1 MRLFVAIDVPETVR
15 AELAGLAE
23 PLDGVAWTRPE
34 QLHLTLRFIGET
46 EQREGLEAALERVRV
61 EPFILPVGGIGVF
74 PVRGPAKVLWAGLG
88 RAHTRL
94 FQLRQQ
100 VDDALLSV
108 DLGIPMPNFH
118 PHITL
123 GRVGLPPEQRDKKW
137 LAAFERWRKARAA
150 FEGPP
155 FKVAEFHLYASEL
168 RADGAVHTRLRTYAL
183 DAAG

>member
-15 AELAGLAE
+15 AELAGQAE

-74 PVRGPAKVLWAGLG
+74 PARGPAKVLWAGLG

-123 GRVGLPPEQRDKKW
+123 GRVGRPPEQRDKKW

-150 FEGPP
+150 YEGPP
-155 FKVAEFHLYASEL
+155 FKVADFHLYASEL

-183 DAAG
+183 KRE

>member
-23 PLDGVAWTRPE
+23 PLDGVAWTRSE
-34 QLHLTLRFIGET
+34 QMHLTLRFVGET
-46 EQREGLEAALERVRV
+46 EQREAIETALERVRV
-61 EPFILPVGGIGVF
+61 EPFILPVAGIGAF
-74 PVRGPAKVLWAGLG
+74 PTRGPAKVLWAGLG

-108 DLGIPMPNFH
+108 DLSIPMPNFH
-118 PHITL
+118 AHITL
-123 GRVGLPPEQRDKKW
+123 GRVHQPPEQRDKKW
-137 LAAFERWRKARAA
+137 LAAFERWRKRSEA

-168 RADGAVHTRLRTYAL
+168 RADGAVHTKLKTYAL
-183 DAAG
+183 RQ